1 MSEKL
6 RRGKERLLDGWDSL
20 WEKLTSKIPR
30 LPRPWRVARNLVCI
44 PLAVWLL
51 WLLMG
56 GRALTP
62 EWAFRREEQQQMVGR
77 RRSWGPLRW
86 RRIRTSRTG
95 RRRYIVGETEGEL
108 LVCQIFGNWSSGYS
122 ARLYVWEKSETMTL
136 ALLADGGVPFPEY
149 GTTVY
154 FLGYTEL
161 PGAVR
166 AELDLTA
173 QDEEEDE
180 IEQWHVTAELE
191 NRCFVFPF
199 ENFYW
204 RYTEALS
211 GDWSS
216 EWWRPPTPCAS
227 MTARES
233 FWRSADGAM
242 PRRGMHWSGNG
253 RTRETGQRKK

>member
-1 MSEKL
+1 MCIRDRILGTFE
-6 RRGKERLLDGWDSL
+6 
-20 WEKLTSKIPR
+20 
-30 LPRPWRVARNLVCI
+30 VATN
-44 PLAVWLL
+44 PDF
-51 WLLMG
+51 
-56 GRALTP
+56 P
-62 EWAFRREEQQQMVGR
+62 D
-77 RRSWGPLRW
+77 
-86 RRIRTSRTG
+86 RTE
-95 RRRYIVGETEGEL
+95 RYIVGETEGEL

-166 AELDLTA
+166 AEL
-173 QDEEEDE
+173 
-180 IEQWHVTAELE
+180 E

-216 EWWRPPTPCAS
+216 GVVE
-227 MTARES
+227 TAYTLRLY
-233 FWRSADGAM
+233 DGQGELLEE
-242 PRRGMHWSGNG
+242 RRWSYAQARDALERQWENE
-253 RTRETGQRKK
+253 RDWAA

>member
-30 LPRPWRVARNLVCI
+30 LPRPWRVALNLVCI

-62 EWAFRREEQQQMVGR
+62 EWAFRREEQQQMVGP
-77 RRSWGPLRW
+77 SEILGTFEVATNPDFPD
-86 RRIRTSRTG
+86 RTE
-95 RRRYIVGETEGEL
+95 RYIVGETEGEL

-166 AELDLTA
+166 AELDLNA
-173 QDEEEDE
+173 QDEE
-180 IEQWHVTAELE
+180 
-191 NRCFVFPF
+191 
-199 ENFYW
+199 
-204 RYTEALS
+204 
-211 GDWSS
+211 
-216 EWWRPPTPCAS
+216 
-227 MTARES
+227 
-233 FWRSADGAM
+233 
-242 PRRGMHWSGNG
+242 
-253 RTRETGQRKK
+253 

>member
-44 PLAVWLL
+44 VFGVYLIWLL
-51 WLLMG
+51 LG

-62 EWAFRREEQQQMVGR
+62 EWAFRREEQKQMVGP
-77 RRSWGPLRW
+77 SEILGTFEVATNPDFPD
-86 RRIRTSRTG
+86 RTE
-95 RRRYIVGETEGEL
+95 RYIVGETEGEL
-108 LVCQIFGNWSSGYS
+108 LVCQIFGSWSSGYS

-136 ALLADGGVPFPEY
+136 ALLADGGTPFPDD
-149 GTTVY
+149 GKTVY

-191 NRCFVFPF
+191 NRCLYFPLKIF
-199 ENFYW
+199 TGGTPKPCPATGA
-204 RYTEALS
+204 R
-211 GDWSS
+211 G
-216 EWWRPPTPCAS
+216 WWRPPTPCAS